1 MGLARDKLI
10 QSTRAIA
17 PFSSRRSYHVLRRW
31 RHGPDL
37 VNENLV
43 GIQVWSLVLR
53 TMMQWKAEL
62 TGSSEQR
69 FQVCQPVEVAQL
81 NGSRV
86 RGAIYPVMMDSIRIE
101 TVAKAVFVHNL
112 FLLIAP

>member
-17 PFSSRRSYHVLRRW
+17 PSSSRRGYHVLRRW

-43 GIQVWSLVLR
+43 GVQVWSIVLR
-53 TMMQWKAEL
+53 TRIQWKAGL
-62 TGSSEQR
+62 AGSSEQR
-69 FQVCQPVEVAQL
+69 FQACQPVEVAQL
-81 NGSRV
+81 NGSRI
-86 RGAIYPVMMDSIRIE
+86 RGAIYPVRIDSIRIK
-101 TVAKAVFVHNL
+101 TVVNAVSVHNL
-112 FLLIAP
+112 FLLTAP